1 MNEDTGIT
9 INGDVVINFNEPSV
23 DTGKSV
29 QKLRLTNDS
38 KKWKK
43 RIKARDMNCQCC
55 GEIGENGHLEVHHIN
70 PLAQYP
76 KMATDD
82 GNGIALCQ
90 KCHRKYHDEYKGNE
104 NAYTFA
110 LFLKRFGNRRY

>member
-1 MNEDTGIT
+1 MNEDASIT
-9 INGDVVINFNEPSV
+9 INGDVIINFNKPSV

-43 RIKARDMNCQCC
+43 RIKARDMSCQCC

>member
-9 INGDVVINFNEPSV
+9 INGDVIINFNEPSV

-55 GEIGENGHLEVHHIN
+55 GEKYDQSWSWWVCDTCGYRICPKCFTSFKCPQCSWGHF
-70 PLAQYP
+70 Q
-76 KMATDD
+76 
-82 GNGIALCQ
+82 
-90 KCHRKYHDEYKGNE
+90 RKS
-104 NAYTFA
+104 
-110 LFLKRFGNRRY
+110 L

>member
-1 MNEDTGIT
+1 MLWGY
-9 INGDVVINFNEPSV
+9 
-23 DTGKSV
+23 
-29 QKLRLTNDS
+29 
-38 KKWKK
+38 W
-43 RIKARDMNCQCC
+43 
-55 GEIGENGHLEVHHIN
+55 ENGHLEVHHIN

-90 KCHRKYHDEYKGNE
+90 KCHRKYHEEYKGNE